1 MRGRLFCTHDYR
13 LSYIDRI
20 ESKPANHTTV
30 SVRVGPAVRTFM
42 DEFFSIC
49 RVPDVLDR
57 FQHDYAKYI
66 NYFSQ
71 VKRKEQVLREKAAFI
86 KRWPERNY
94 RPRQN
99 SIHVTCEMLYGE
111 PVCAVNGLVDFKC
124 RSPQRHAVSTGTAYF
139 YAYIWFG
146 ENHPEIIGE
155 DSGLVR

>member
-1 MRGRLFCTHDYR
+1 MITALAILIG
-13 LSYIDRI
+13 LSQSQPITPQYQSELDQQSI
-20 ESKPANHTTV
+20 A
-30 SVRVGPAVRTFM
+30 FM
-42 DEFFSIC
+42 DEYFQHLSN
-49 RVPDVLDR
+49 RDVLDQ
-57 FQHDYAKYI
+57 FQHDYAKYV
-66 NYFSQ
+66 NYFS
-71 VKRKEQVLREKAAFI
+71 KEEEVLRDKAAFI

-146 ENHPEIIGE
+146 ENYPEIIGE
-155 DSGLVR
+155 DSGVVR